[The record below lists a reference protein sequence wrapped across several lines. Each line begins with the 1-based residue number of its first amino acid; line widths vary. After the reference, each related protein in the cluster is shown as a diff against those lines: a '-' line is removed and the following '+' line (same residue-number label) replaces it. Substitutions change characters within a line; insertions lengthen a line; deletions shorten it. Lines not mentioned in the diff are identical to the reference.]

1 MNNNGSKTDLQF
13 KPSPSGLTA
22 IAPAQEGK
30 ASFVL
35 SANKPTNALFAF
47 TFVDGSGAVLYEF
60 SGRIG
65 VTEKPQTVNV
75 AMMAKPG
82 KNTATGNNANAG
94 KNTAANQVAKKDPI
108 AQTGSEVLPVV
119 AMAFGALAVGA
130 VLVYARKKVAR

>member
-1 MNNNGSKTDLQF
+1 MNNNGNKTDLKF

-65 VTEKPQTVNV
+65 VTEKPQTINV
-75 AMMAKPG
+75 GLIAQADKTAQTG
-82 KNTATGNNANAG
+82 KNTQTG
-94 KNTAANQVAKKDPI
+94 QVAKKDPI